1 MLRLGAVRLPTYHWA
16 GGCAILIGVERKPTD
31 SCANPRPL
39 PSPCTLPT
47 CRQALYDARQRA
59 GNYRSLHQRALRREA
74 KLKQLRTQDQMVWT
88 ARLQEREQQLQQRID
103 ELEAEVRLLKQSLFG
118 RSYEG
123 HHNPNTLAGN
133 ASTNADGTAPAGL
146 LRRRRGQ
153 QPGRPGHGRRRYDH
167 LPVNQETADL
177 PPQQRCCRTCGQPLA
192 PCGSDPHATTLIEVT
207 VRA

>member
-1 MLRLGAVRLPTYHWA
+1 
-16 GGCAILIGVERKPTD
+16 
-31 SCANPRPL
+31 
-39 PSPCTLPT
+39 
-47 CRQALYDARQRA
+47 
-59 GNYRSLHQRALRREA
+59 ALRREA

-103 ELEAEVRLLKQSLFG
+103 ELEAEVRLLKQSLFD

-153 QPGRPGHGRRRYDH
+153 QLGRPGHGHRRYDH
-167 LPVNQETADL
+167 LPVNQE
-177 PPQQRCCRTCGQPLA
+177 
-192 PCGSDPHATTLIEVT
+192 
-207 VRA
+207 